1 MPPRTTFADKKLKG
15 TQRKSSDTPRTAAE
29 VRNDLK
35 DVREA
40 IAAMHH
46 NLQLATAA
54 ILANGMTIETTVTDS
69 NGKTTPTQ
77 RVNPAFKVQREALA
91 ALRSFKR
98 YLVILQDELGTSG
111 GEDETPAQGFDL
123 LSAIKEKHASREAK
137 FAAR

>member
-1 MPPRTTFADKKLKG
+1 MPPRTTFADKKAKG
-15 TQRKSSDTPRTAAE
+15 TVRKSKETPRTAAE
-29 VRNDLK
+29 VRADLK
-35 DVREA
+35 DVREG

-54 ILANGMTIETTVTDS
+54 ILTDGMTIETTVTDS
-69 NGKTTPTQ
+69 HGKTTPTQ

-98 YLVILQDELGTSG
+98 YLAVLQEELGSS

-123 LSAIKEKHASREAK
+123 LSAIKEKHASR
-137 FAAR
+137 

>member
-1 MPPRTTFADKKLKG
+1 MPPRTTFADKKAKG
-15 TQRKSSDTPRTAAE
+15 TARKASDTPRTAAE
-29 VRNDLK
+29 VRADLK

-54 ILANGMTIETTVTDS
+54 ILTDGMTIETTVTDS

-98 YLVILQDELGTSG
+98 YLAILQEELGSS
-111 GEDETPAQGFDL
+111 GEDENPAQGYDL
-123 LSAIKEKHASREAK
+123 LAAIKAKHRE
-137 FAAR
+137 